1 MDPSRDSRG
10 MWALAGL
17 VAGAAG
23 LATSYAAGLALTVRQ
38 SPVVAVAEWIVALTP
53 GPVVRLAI
61 RVLGFLDKPLLIGG
75 ILLVLGIAFA
85 AAGVLARRRPWAAVG
100 VYAVLALLGFVA
112 VVSRPGFRSLD
123 LVPLL
128 VGVLTWLGV
137 MTWLTRSLSADS
149 ALVHPESAQV
159 DRESASINAD
169 STSRS
174 ADWGSRSADSAGRGC
189 GGSGGSAGSGR
200 RTFLIRAGVVAL
212 LAAGVGAT
220 GRLLGAGRRTVEAS
234 RRLLRLE
241 GVSEPVVPDG
251 VQLGLKGIT
260 PWQTPD
266 ERFYLIHTAIA
277 VPTIDPAQWRL
288 RVHGMVER
296 ELLLS
301 YDDLLAR
308 RFSEAWITL
317 NCVSNPVG
325 GELVGNAWWSG
336 VPIREILEEAGV
348 KAGAD
353 AILQTSEDGWTCG
366 TPLETVTDP
375 QRQAMLAV
383 GMNGRALPIEHGFPV
398 RMIVPGLYGFVSA
411 TKWLVDIEVTRF
423 RDFEAYWTPR
433 GWSERGPVKT
443 ASRIDVPTA
452 DSTVPAGPLRV
463 GGVAWH
469 QHSGITGVQVKLDGG
484 PWHDAELG
492 SVLSVDTWVQWAATL
507 DVPPGDHTLQ
517 VRAKDGAGVWQTP
530 VERDVAPD
538 GATGWHTIAFSAE
551 E

>member
-10 MWALAGL
+10 LWALAGL

-149 ALVHPESAQV
+149 AGMA
-159 DRESASINAD
+159 
-169 STSRS
+169 
-174 ADWGSRSADSAGRGC
+174 
-189 GGSGGSAGSGR
+189 SAGSGR

-212 LAAGVGAT
+212 LAVGVGVT

-251 VQLGLKGIT
+251 VQLGLQGIT

-266 ERFYLIHTAIA
+266 ERFYLIHTALA

-443 ASRIDVPTA
+443 ASRIDVPAA
-452 DSTVPAGPLRV
+452 DSTVPAGPVRV

-507 DVPPGDHTLQ
+507 DVPAGEHTLQ